1 VRQLNPALIVFLFS
15 FISAF
20 LAQCIR
26 PDVAQADSDPD
37 QTIVSVDGVLITR
50 SDLENAVNDRIKK
63 SFEFGDDHLIRT
75 TLLKRLITELVA
87 EKLMTDKEIAKTPFV
102 ARALETTR
110 RDILL
115 KSYIDKQ
122 TVLPQPSG
130 EDIKKYIS
138 DHPQYFQ
145 DRKMYH
151 YSELIID
158 AKTEAVRHAV
168 SDRVKLLSELKEPSP
183 DNLQMVISWL
193 EQNNIVYG
201 YAKDWKTTETL
212 PPALQKTILAL
223 SKDATKVAIET
234 KGMTF
239 RVVALYG
246 AFPDPINPL
255 FASNA
260 VARALLDE
268 ARTKRVD
275 AIVDNML
282 AHSKIVL
289 YDPSFRDLK
298 VPKFKGAAVQP
309 SVPWGRR
316 IFISWNFALL
326 ILAPL
331 SLYVFLRGGPPEL
344 REYETRTIF
353 EAISYTLL
361 FRIAVIIVSAVVL
374 LAPTVSA
381 LAAEYEQIGKE
392 SYLSFAFSGV
402 VFGLVAAFGL
412 SRIKFFKNLLSSRW
426 LGLSIL
432 VLIQTSLALTLE

>member
-1 VRQLNPALIVFLFS
+1 MRQLNPAHIVFLFS
-15 FISAF
+15 FFSAV

-122 TVLPQPSG
+122 TVLAQPSS
-130 EDIKKYIS
+130 EDIKKYIT

-260 VARALLDE
+260 VARALLDD

-282 AHSKIVL
+282 AHSKIML
-289 YDPSFRDLK
+289 YDPSFKDLK
-298 VPKFKGAAVQP
+298 VPKFKGAVVQP
-309 SVPWGRR
+309 SLPWARR
-316 IFISWNFALL
+316 LFISWNFALL
-326 ILAPL
+326 VFAPL
-331 SLYVFLRGGPPEL
+331 SLYVFFRQEPPPQQD
-344 REYETRTIF
+344 YEMRTVF
-353 EAISYTLL
+353 DVISFNVLFRVAVVVLAGAVLL
-361 FRIAVIIVSAVVL
+361 F
-374 LAPTVSA
+374 PTATA
-381 LAAEYEQIGKE
+381 LAAEYANTGKE
-392 SYLSFAFSGV
+392 TYLSLAFFGV
-402 VFGLVAAFGL
+402 AVGLAAAFAL
-412 SRIKFFKNLLSSRW
+412 SKIPFFKDLLSARW
-426 LGLSIL
+426 LSLSVL
-432 VLIQTSLALTLE
+432 LLIQISSALMLD